1 MLNREGYIMKKI
13 FAAVL
18 CCALMLPTI
27 PAFAD
32 TQLENV
38 ARNTAVTLTTGT
50 ASYNNITRINDGN
63 KDGDGASYSGTGVRV
78 LYINLGGM
86 YNVSEIKAYFGHKTE
101 DIEFPEQFTFA
112 YSIDGSTYK
121 DIETVTSNTKREYDK
136 VLTESAQAQYIKFTV
151 PKADA
156 SRVIRVREIEV
167 YGTFAGYGT
176 KNLALNKTVTAS
188 NSNNGYG
195 MTDGDITVGKGAT
208 ETSKGAW
215 TYTSSGKHNAV
226 IDLGAVYAIQK
237 INGYFGYT
245 DGTDKPDNGFSIEYS
260 LDNTTYSG
268 LATVAAADVKPDYVL
283 NLSETV
289 NARYVKLIIN
299 SAAASRTI
307 RVRELEVYGSPIA
320 ITNATQ
326 SGGATVTATNQNGLA
341 TGLID
346 GDTSNA
352 SGATGTATGAWTY
365 NAVGEHSAIVDLGA
379 VYSINQVKAYFG
391 YKNDGSDKPD
401 NGFSIEYSSDG
412 VTYSNLAKVAAADV
426 PTDYVL
432 NLSETINARYV
443 KLIINKAATTNA
455 RTIRVRELE
464 VYGSVNELY
473 YTKAEGDTTTY
484 TICNYSDSLKNV
496 VVIKATYADNAL
508 ASADLIKID
517 RFAPGTEQTITADE
531 GETVFIWDGINSMKP
546 IVAR

>member
-1 MLNREGYIMKKI
+1 MKKI

-50 ASYNNITRINDGN
+50 SSYNNITRINDGN
-63 KDGDGASYSGTGVRV
+63 KDGDGASYNGTGERV

-101 DIEFPEQFTFA
+101 DIEFPEQFTFE
-112 YSIDGSTYK
+112 YSIDGSTYM

-136 VLTESAQAQYIKFTV
+136 VLTESVQAQYIKFTV
-151 PKADA
+151 PKADVG
-156 SRVIRVREIEV
+156 RTIRVREIEV

-188 NSNNGYG
+188 NGKNGYG
-195 MTDGDITVGKGAT
+195 MTDGDTTVGNGAT

-215 TYTSSGKHNAV
+215 TYNSAKEQNAV
-226 IDLGAVYAIQK
+226 IDLGAVYSIKQ
-237 INGYFGYT
+237 INAYFGNSDAT
-245 DGTDKPDNGFSIEYS
+245 GTNKPETGFSIEYS
-260 LDNTTYSG
+260 LDNTTYSAF
-268 LATVAAADVKPDYVL
+268 ATVADDKVQKDHVF

-299 SAAASRTI
+299 ATATTTARTI

-320 ITNATQ
+320 ITNAAQ
-326 SGGATVTATNQNGLA
+326 NGGATVTATVQDGLA
-341 TGLID
+341 NGLID
-346 GDTSNA
+346 GDTTTA
-352 SGATGTATGAWTY
+352 SKATATAAGAWTY
-365 NAVGEHSAIVDLGA
+365 NGTQEQNAVVDLGA
-379 VYSINQVKAYFG
+379 AYSINQINAYFG
-391 YKNDGSDKPD
+391 YKADGKDKPD
-401 NGFSIEYSSDG
+401 TGFSIEYSLDG
-412 VTYSNLAKVAAADV
+412 VTYTNLTAVAEA
-426 PTDYVL
+426 PSDYTL
-432 NLSETINARYV
+432 KLSETINARYI
-443 KLIINKAATTNA
+443 KLIINKAATETA

-473 YTKAEGDTTTY
+473 YTKAEGDTTSY

-531 GETVFIWDGINSMKP
+531 GETVFIWDGISTMKP